1 MYNISRLLAE
11 ITINDTSMEVKTM
24 MGERTTRM
32 ESHYEAIEDLLNSDK
47 DQINRILYSREI
59 KTLEKRFS
67 EIKIEVK
74 SVYSD
79 RLYNCIIKKI
89 K

>member
-11 ITINDTSMEVKTM
+11 ITINYTSMEVNTM

-32 ESHYEAIEDLLNSDK
+32 ESHYEAIEDLLNSNK

-59 KTLEKRFS
+59 KTLRRIP
-67 EIKIEVK
+67 EIEIEVK

>member
-1 MYNISRLLAE
+1 
-11 ITINDTSMEVKTM
+11 M

-59 KTLEKRFS
+59 RTLEKRYPK
-67 EIKIEVK
+67 IKIEVK

-79 RLYNCIIKKI
+79 RLYNCIITKNNNS
-89 K
+89 

>member
-1 MYNISRLLAE
+1 
-11 ITINDTSMEVKTM
+11 M

-59 KTLEKRFS
+59 KTLRRIP
-67 EIKIEVK
+67 EIEIEVK

-79 RLYNCIIKKI
+79 KLYNCIIKKI

>member
-1 MYNISRLLAE
+1 
-11 ITINDTSMEVKTM
+11 M

-47 DQINRILYSREI
+47 DQINRILYGREI
-59 KTLEKRFS
+59 RTLEKRCPK
-67 EIKIEVK
+67 IKIEVK

-79 RLYNCIIKKI
+79 RLYNCIITKK
-89 K
+89 

>member
-1 MYNISRLLAE
+1 
-11 ITINDTSMEVKTM
+11 M

-32 ESHYEAIEDLLNSDK
+32 ESHYEAIEDLLSSDK
-47 DQINRILYSREI
+47 EQINRILYSREI

-74 SVYSD
+74 SIYSG

>member
-32 ESHYEAIEDLLNSDK
+32 ESHYEAIEDLLNSNK

-59 KTLEKRFS
+59 KTLRRIP
-67 EIKIEVK
+67 EIEIEVK

>member
-1 MYNISRLLAE
+1 
-11 ITINDTSMEVKTM
+11 M

-32 ESHYEAIEDLLNSDK
+32 ESHYEAIEDLLNSNK

-59 KTLEKRFS
+59 KTLRRIP
-67 EIKIEVK
+67 EIEIEVK

-79 RLYNCIIKKI
+79 KLYNCIIKKI

>member
-1 MYNISRLLAE
+1 
-11 ITINDTSMEVKTM
+11 M

-32 ESHYEAIEDLLNSDK
+32 ESHYEAIEDLLNSNK

-59 KTLEKRFS
+59 KTLRRIP
-67 EIKIEVK
+67 EIEIEVK